1 MDVPVAVV
9 VIVGLALVSLVAI
22 IVAPSR
28 RVRSERP
35 LPGDVQAR
43 VLLGESARQIDSELE
58 EEHEHEHDRADSD
71 GASSM
76 PPPAS

>member
-1 MDVPVAVV
+1 VDVPVAVV
-9 VIVGLALVSLVAI
+9 VIVGLALVSLIAI

-43 VLLGESARQIDSELE
+43 VLLGESPRQIESELE
-58 EEHEHEHDRADSD
+58 AEHEHEPD
-71 GASSM
+71 GAERDSAPSV
-76 PPPAS
+76 PPQAS